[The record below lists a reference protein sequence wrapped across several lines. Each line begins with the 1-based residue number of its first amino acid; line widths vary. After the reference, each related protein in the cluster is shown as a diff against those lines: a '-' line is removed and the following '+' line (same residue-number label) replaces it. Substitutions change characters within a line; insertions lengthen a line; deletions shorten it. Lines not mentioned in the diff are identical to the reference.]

1 MRTRRSRGTVSDTS
15 TRTAQDALLAALRR
29 IFRPLLRI
37 CLRAGVSMAQIRAVL
52 DHVAVREAE
61 RYLVESRKKSTYS
74 NISMITGIERRQV
87 ANLLGI
93 DVEEGPPPTVSALHR
108 AVRVLNGWHE
118 DPTWTTRLGTPATLD
133 VRGEGPSFESLANR
147 YAGGISPAAIL
158 ERLIETNTVEVV
170 ARHADGRPARVRPLQ
185 ATIAPD
191 VSATRVFDE
200 FGTVYGEALEM
211 FDGNLRS
218 PKEYERMRPYSVTA
232 TVLAPKLR
240 FIRRQLKERGESVQV
255 SLDEAL
261 AQHDLSTQE
270 VAELSESDPDLLYAI
285 RVTLFSTIRP
295 AVARQPV
302 VRSAWRRDAEKPV
315 DEDGATA
322 AARAAARRVRP
333 AGKAK
338 K

>member
-1 MRTRRSRGTVSDTS
+1 MSDTS
-15 TRTAQDALLAALRR
+15 SRTGQDALLAALRR
-29 IFRPLLRI
+29 IFSPLLRI

-61 RYLVESRKKSTYS
+61 RYLVESRKKPTYS

-93 DVEEGPPPTVSALHR
+93 DMEGGAPPTVSALHR

-133 VRGEGPSFESLANR
+133 VRGDGPSFESLANR

-170 ARHADGRPARVRPLQ
+170 ARHEDGRPARVRPLQ
-185 ATIAPD
+185 ATIAAD
-191 VSATRVFDE
+191 VNATRLFDE

-211 FDGNLRS
+211 FDANLRS
-218 PKEYERMRPYSVTA
+218 PKDYERMRPYSVTA

-240 FIRRQLKERGESVQV
+240 FIRRQLKERGESLQV

-261 AQHDLSTQE
+261 AQHDLSARE
-270 VAELSESDPDLLYAI
+270 VAALSESDPDLLYAI

-295 AVARQPV
+295 AVTGRPV
-302 VRSAWRRDAEKPV
+302 VQSAWRREAEKSP
-315 DEDGATA
+315 EGEAATTGSPPS
-322 AARAAARRVRP
+322 ARRVARS
-333 AGKAK
+333 KRAK

>member
-1 MRTRRSRGTVSDTS
+1 MSDRSSRTG
-15 TRTAQDALLAALRR
+15 QDALLAALRR

-61 RYLVESRKKSTYS
+61 RYLVEARKKPTYS
-74 NISMITGIERRQV
+74 NISMITGIQRRQV

-93 DVEEGPPPTVSALHR
+93 DIEAGPPPTVSALHR

-118 DPTWTTRLGTPATLD
+118 DPTWTTRVGTPATLD
-133 VRGEGPSFESLANR
+133 VRGEGASFESLANR

-170 ARHADGRPARVRPLQ
+170 ARHDDGRPARVRPLQ

-191 VSATRVFDE
+191 VDATRLFDE

-211 FDGNLRS
+211 FDANLRS
-218 PKEYERMRPYSVTA
+218 PKDYERMRPYSVTA

-240 FIRRQLKERGESVQV
+240 FIRRQLKERGESLQV
-255 SLDEAL
+255 SLDETL
-261 AQHDLSTQE
+261 AQHDLTAQE
-270 VAELSESDPDLLYAI
+270 VAALSESDPDLLYAI

-295 AVARQPV
+295 AVTGRPV
-302 VRSAWRRDAEKPV
+302 VQSAWRRDAERSGDDDRV
-315 DEDGATA
+315 TA
-322 AARAAARRVRP
+322 EVRPPRRRVVR
-333 AGKAK
+333 AKKAK